1 MIATHGEPTGV
12 SSTASICPLHR
23 YGGKPR
29 EAEDASTGGR
39 EIDHST
45 ARIRAPISYGNDNT
59 APISAVGN
67 SHPAAERQRLVR
79 GGQCTIMQSATA
91 GRLCAQFA
99 CGIERGNAAFGARRG
114 IDDCERSRR
123 NGKCL
128 HITDSPLYYR

>member
-1 MIATHGEPTGV
+1 MRVYLIGSLRCLESEGAQHFHPRVSPPSPGGGAAGCIATHGEPTGV

-59 APISAVGN
+59 AAISAVGN
-67 SHPAAERQRLVR
+67 PHPAAERQ
-79 GGQCTIMQSATA
+79 
-91 GRLCAQFA
+91 
-99 CGIERGNAAFGARRG
+99 
-114 IDDCERSRR
+114 
-123 NGKCL
+123 
-128 HITDSPLYYR
+128 